1 MRKFINSLRLIIIDI
16 ASFILIISLIFILTL
31 KI

>member
-1 MRKFINSLRLIIIDI
+1 MRKFINIVRLIIMDI

-31 KI
+31 RI